1 MGTKVKKAPHTM
13 PPPTDNRTTIRL
25 SDRDLRTLHHILRK
39 LIARRSYAMFL
50 DLKHADVEAARD
62 LIERIPHIVPS
73 PAEAA

>member
-1 MGTKVKKAPHTM
+1 M
-13 PPPTDNRTTIRL
+13 PPPTDT
-25 SDRDLRTLHHILRK
+25 RTLHRILRK

-62 LIERIPHIVPS
+62 LLERILHIVPS